1 MRTGHVLPVYRLKKI
16 DRPLGKLE
24 TDIQRLT
31 RALTSED
38 SADAAGVAKP
48 LFSLCPD
55 GYLLCD

>member
-1 MRTGHVLPVYRLKKI
+1 VLPVCRLKKI